1 MNWGG
6 LGVALGAA
14 TQEWNNQRKMARE
27 DEAFAMQKQQHA
39 NQQEQF
45 GWQRDAQTEQ
55 KRVQD
60 AEKALAAK
68 YQPLFAAAAKGDYS
82 GFDPLIQAY
91 NSQQGGFGDGHY
103 AGMQSTPQGTVVNRW
118 DGKGNSVGSYKL
130 DPQTAQELLQQAYML
145 ERSGLGAAQFK
156 EVQQMGLDLRK
167 TKATERTADA
177 TMKNADTME
186 KHRQNQYDLEVSKPI
201 VANDGTGRI
210 VSLSRD
216 GKTVLGTFGAARP
229 VIGHGGGGGRQD
241 YSLTPQEQ
249 AGLQSILERYNAAKT
264 DQERAKIA
272 QEYQMAQSYL
282 QLRRGKV
289 PNLPGGLVNTPR
301 DAKPTMTAKEYFEA
315 FPLKQGETELAALRR
330 YQQFSSGGQG
340 AGGGMAALGAA
351 ADNEGAPLGGLQ
363 LGRPTSYSPGHQA
376 AGVPVQQTP
385 IRQAPAGNE
394 LWRLNQPGISPEAK
408 LRILMENGMGSG
420 LNTRMVPR

>member
-167 TKATERTADA
+167 TRATERTADA

-201 VANDGTGRI
+201 VTNDGTGRI

-229 VIGHGGGGGRQD
+229 VIGHGGGGGGRQD

-249 AGLQSILERYNAAKT
+249 AGMQSILERYNAAKT

-289 PNLPGGLVNTPR
+289 PNLPGGLVNNPKERPPVSKEEAAAFFAELQGIR
-301 DAKPTMTAKEYFEA
+301 DPSKAESTLRAKYPNAAAAHFGED
-315 FPLKQGETELAALRR
+315 PLMKA
-330 YQQFSSGGQG
+330 
-340 AGGGMAALGAA
+340 GAA
-351 ADNEGAPLGGLQ
+351 AFGAAPAQAGGLK
-363 LGRPTSYSPGHQA
+363 
-376 AGVPVQQTP
+376 V
-385 IRQAPAGNE
+385 PAGPARVAKGDQYYVQDP
-394 LWRLNQPGISPEAK
+394 RLGLLPAPEWERRTGNSWAD
-408 LRILMENGMGSG
+408 LPVR
-420 LNTRMVPR
+420 

>member
-55 KRVQD
+55 KRIQD

-145 ERSGLGAAQFK
+145 ERSGLGANQFK

-177 TMKNADTME
+177 TMKNAETQDRY
-186 KHRQNQYDLEVSKPI
+186 RQDQVDLAKSQVSYQ
-201 VANDGTGRI
+201 NDGTGR
-210 VSLSRD
+210 VLAFSRD
-216 GKTVLGTFGAARP
+216 GKLIGTFGAARP
-229 VIGHGGGGGRQD
+229 VLGHGGGGGGGRD

-249 AGLQSILERYNAAKT
+249 AGLQGILERYNAAKT
-264 DQERAKIA
+264 PEERARIG

-289 PNLPGGLVNTPR
+289 PNLPGGMVSTPKER
-301 DAKPTMTAKEYFEA
+301 PPISKEESAAFFAELQGIRNPSQAESVLRAKYPNAAAAHFGDD
-315 FPLKQGETELAALRR
+315 PLLKA
-330 YQQFSSGGQG
+330 
-340 AGGGMAALGAA
+340 GAA
-351 ADNEGAPLGGLQ
+351 AFGQQPQAGGLRPPTGPARVAKGDQ
-363 LGRPTSYSPGHQA
+363 YYVQDPRLGLLPAPEWERRTGNSW
-376 AGVPVQQTP
+376 VDLPV
-385 IRQAPAGNE
+385 R
-394 LWRLNQPGISPEAK
+394 
-408 LRILMENGMGSG
+408 
-420 LNTRMVPR
+420 

>member
-145 ERSGLGAAQFK
+145 ERSGLGANQFK

-167 TKATERTADA
+167 TRATERTADA
-177 TMKNADTME
+177 TMKNAETQDRY
-186 KHRQNQYDLEVSKPI
+186 RQDQVDLAKSQVSYQ
-201 VANDGTGRI
+201 NDGTGR
-210 VSLSRD
+210 VLAFSRD
-216 GKTVLGTFGAARP
+216 GKLIGTYGAARP
-229 VIGHGGGGGRQD
+229 VLGHGGGGGGGKD
-241 YSLTPQEQ
+241 YSLNPQEQ
-249 AGLQSILERYNAAKT
+249 ATLAGILERYNATT
-264 DQERAKIA
+264 DERQRAKIA

-289 PNLPGGLVNTPR
+289 PNLPGGLVNNPKERPPVSKEEAAAFFAELQGIR
-301 DAKPTMTAKEYFEA
+301 DPSTAESTLRAKYPNAAAAHFGED
-315 FPLKQGETELAALRR
+315 PLMKA
-330 YQQFSSGGQG
+330 
-340 AGGGMAALGAA
+340 GAA
-351 ADNEGAPLGGLQ
+351 AFGAAPAQAGGLK
-363 LGRPTSYSPGHQA
+363 
-376 AGVPVQQTP
+376 V
-385 IRQAPAGNE
+385 PAGPARVAKGDQYYVQDP
-394 LWRLNQPGISPEAK
+394 RLGLLPAPEWERRTGNSWAD
-408 LRILMENGMGSG
+408 LPVR
-420 LNTRMVPR
+420 

>member
-14 TQEWNNQRKMARE
+14 TQEWNNQRKLARE
-27 DEAFAMQKQQHA
+27 DEALAMQKQQHA

-45 GWQRDAQTEQ
+45 GWARDAQTEQ

-68 YQPLFAAAAKGDYS
+68 YQPMFAAAAKGDYS

-145 ERSGLGAAQFK
+145 ERSGLGANQFK

-167 TKATERTADA
+167 TKATERTSDASMRGADA
-177 TMKNADTME
+177 TYMNAETQRGYRDD
-186 KHRQNQYDLEVSKPI
+186 QKPLLQ
-201 VANDGTGRI
+201 AQAQ
-210 VSLSRD
+210 L
-216 GKTVLGTFGAARP
+216 ARAQAGYYNRMP
-229 VIGHGGGGGRQD
+229 REGGGGGGGGGKD
-241 YSLTPQEQ
+241 YSLNPQEQ
-249 AGLQSILERYNAAKT
+249 ATLAGILERYNATT
-264 DQERAKIA
+264 DERQRAKIA

-289 PNLPGGLVNTPR
+289 PNLPGGLVNNPKERPPVSKEEAAAFFAELQGIR
-301 DAKPTMTAKEYFEA
+301 DPSKAES
-315 FPLKQGETELAALRR
+315 ALRAK
-330 YQQFSSGGQG
+330 YPN
-340 AGGGMAALGAA
+340 AAAAHFGEDPLMKAGAA
-351 ADNEGAPLGGLQ
+351 AFGAAPAQAGGLK
-363 LGRPTSYSPGHQA
+363 
-376 AGVPVQQTP
+376 V
-385 IRQAPAGNE
+385 PAGPARVAKGDQYYVQDP
-394 LWRLNQPGISPEAK
+394 RLGLLPAPEWERRTGNSWAD
-408 LRILMENGMGSG
+408 LPVR
-420 LNTRMVPR
+420 

>member
-1 MNWGG
+1 MSWGG

-14 TQEWNNQRKMARE
+14 TQEWNNQRKLARE
-27 DEAFAMQKQQHA
+27 DEALAMQKQQHA

-45 GWQRDAQTEQ
+45 GWTRDAQTEQ

-68 YQPLFAAAAKGDYS
+68 YQPLFAGAAKGDYS

-118 DGKGNSVGSYKL
+118 DGKGNVVGSHRL
-130 DPQTAQELLQQAYML
+130 DPQTAMELLQQAYML
-145 ERSGLGAAQFK
+145 ERGGLGAAQFK
-156 EVQQMGLDLRK
+156 EVQQMGLDARK

-186 KHRQNQYDLEVSKPI
+186 KHRQNQYDLEINKPI

-210 VSLSRD
+210 VSISRD
-216 GKTVLGTFGAARP
+216 GKSVLGTFGAARP
-229 VIGHGGGGGRQD
+229 VLGHGGGGGGKD
-241 YSLTPQEQ
+241 YSLNPQEQ
-249 AGLQSILERYNAAKT
+249 AQLAGILERYNATT
-264 DQERAKIA
+264 DERERAKIA

-289 PNLPGGLVNTPR
+289 PNLPGGLVNNPK
-301 DAKPTMTAKEYFEA
+301 DAKPVMTAEQYFTA
-315 FPLKQGETELAALRR
+315 FPLKKGETEQAALRR
-330 YQQFSSGGQG
+330 YQQFAGGGQG
-340 AGGGMAALGAA
+340 AGGGMAALEAA
-351 ADNEGAPLGGLQ
+351 AQSTPQVGLQ
-363 LGRPTSYSPGHQA
+363 LGRTTGYSAGHQA
-376 AGVPVQQTP
+376 VGLPQQAP
-385 IRQAPAGNE
+385 LRQAPVGNE
-394 LWRLNQPGISPEAK
+394 MWRLNQPGISPEAK
-408 LRILMENGMGSG
+408 LRIMMENGMGSG
-420 LNTRMVPR
+420 LSTRMVPR

>member
-103 AGMQSTPQGTVVNRW
+103 AGMQSTRHGTVVNRW
-118 DGKGNSVGSYKL
+118 DGKGNIMGSYKL

-167 TKATERTADA
+167 TRATERTADA

-289 PNLPGGLVNTPR
+289 PNLPGGLVNNPKERPPVSKEEAAAFFAELQGIR
-301 DAKPTMTAKEYFEA
+301 DPSKAESTLRAKYPNAAAAHFGED
-315 FPLKQGETELAALRR
+315 PLMKA
-330 YQQFSSGGQG
+330 
-340 AGGGMAALGAA
+340 GAA
-351 ADNEGAPLGGLQ
+351 AFGAAPAQAGGLKVPTGPARVTKGDQ
-363 LGRPTSYSPGHQA
+363 YYVQDPRLGLLPAPEWERRTGNSW
-376 AGVPVQQTP
+376 VDLPV
-385 IRQAPAGNE
+385 R
-394 LWRLNQPGISPEAK
+394 
-408 LRILMENGMGSG
+408 
-420 LNTRMVPR
+420 

>member
-167 TKATERTADA
+167 TRATERTADA
-177 TMKNADTME
+177 TMKNAETQDRY
-186 KHRQNQYDLEVSKPI
+186 RQDQVDLAKSQVSYQ
-201 VANDGTGRI
+201 NDGTGR
-210 VSLSRD
+210 VLAFSRD
-216 GKTVLGTFGAARP
+216 GKLIGTYGAARP
-229 VIGHGGGGGRQD
+229 VLGHGGGGGGKD
-241 YSLTPQEQ
+241 YSLNPQEQ
-249 AGLQSILERYNAAKT
+249 AQLGELYAQYDAAKT
-264 DQERAKIA
+264 EAERSLIGKKI
-272 QEYQMAQSYL
+272 QLVVTQH
-282 QLRRGKV
+282 QLRLGKV
-289 PNLPGGLVNTPR
+289 PNLPGGIVNTPR

-315 FPLKQGETELAALRR
+315 FPLKKGETELAALRR

-351 ADNEGAPLGGLQ
+351 ADNEGAPPGGLQ
-363 LGRPTSYSPGHQA
+363 LGRSTSYSPGHQA
-376 AGVPVQQTP
+376 AGVPVQQAP
-385 IRQAPAGNE
+385 VRQAPAGNE
-394 LWRLNQPGISPEAK
+394 LWRLNQPGVSPEAK